1 MNNTTNSFMTVN
13 EVAQLLNVA
22 EKTIRKYVFER
33 SIPYF
38 KIGGHVRFDQQKII
52 EWIKEREVPTYNEI
66 KNGNRGRK

>member
-1 MNNTTNSFMTVN
+1 MDNMTMSFMTVN

-22 EKTIRKYVFER
+22 QKTIRKYVFER

-52 EWIKEREVPTYNEI
+52 EWIEEREVPTYNKI
-66 KNGNRGRK
+66 RNGNSGRK

>member
-22 EKTIRKYVFER
+22 QKTIRKYVFER

-52 EWIKEREVPTYNEI
+52 EWIEEREVPTYNKI
-66 KNGNRGRK
+66 RNGNSGRK